1 MNHAIE
7 AQKELRE
14 RISVDAREF
23 AKEREDH
30 TAITAEMTRRYAQMQ
45 EELLAK
51 SGALETRLS
60 EQKRELDEARL
71 RIDEERRGR
80 AEERMRKE
88 DEILDHKH
96 QMDDMAHEFGE
107 MLKETLAKLGAELE
121 REKLPSDGVSDGV
134 KGDAAFRGRV
144 QLERLDEHRASL
156 NAVSFDAIAAPAMA

>member
-23 AKEREDH
+23 AQEREDH

-60 EQKRELDEARL
+60 EQKRELEEARL
-71 RIDEERRGR
+71 RIEEERRGR

-121 REKLPSDGVSDGV
+121 REKLPSDGV

-144 QLERLDEHRASL
+144 QLERLDEHRASV